1 MVAIKRKI
9 DVLIYSILLV
19 FAVVLYFNALIY
31 KQFTLLPDLNFN
43 QFLSYYFL
51 QLSPYFFVQLSQ
63 IALTNVYHTEASKAF
78 HGTAFVEHGLKI
90 YAEDQLRSFY
100 LIDPVLLLKYV
111 KRSLD
116 KENFQ
121 SLKPQID
128 HLKRWNKP
136 QKMDMLSSVVI
147 FTLSSI
153 PGLSDSAMIV
163 YLIGL
168 GFFLLSIIRFV
179 LFYLDTKVYLKAINK
194 LKE

>member
-78 HGTAFVEHGLKI
+78 HGTAFIEHGLKV

-121 SLKPQID
+121 LLKPRID
-128 HLKRWNKP
+128 QLKRWNKA
-136 QKMDMLSSVVI
+136 QKLDMLFIVVTI
-147 FTLSSI
+147 VTSFI
-153 PGLSDSAMIV
+153 AGLFDSAMPV
-163 YLIGL
+163 YFIGL
-168 GFFLLSIIRFV
+168 GYILLGMIRFV
-179 LFYLDTKVYLKAINK
+179 VFYLDTKVYLKAINK

>member
-31 KQFTLLPDLNFN
+31 KQFTLLSPLNFY
-43 QFLSYYFL
+43 QFLFFCFIQST
-51 QLSPYFFVQLSQ
+51 PYLFILLSQ

-100 LIDPVLLLKYV
+100 LIDPVLLLKYA

-121 SLKPQID
+121 LLKPRID
-128 HLKRWNKP
+128 QLKRWNKA
-136 QKMDMLSSVVI
+136 QKLDMLSNVVI

-153 PGLSDSAMIV
+153 PGLFDSAMPV
-163 YLIGL
+163 YFIGL
-168 GFFLLSIIRFV
+168 GYILLGMIRFV
-179 LFYLDTKVYLKAINK
+179 LFYLDTKQFIKAISK
-194 LKE
+194 LEE

>member
-9 DVLIYSILLV
+9 DVLTYSILLV

-100 LIDPVLLLKYV
+100 LIDPVLLLKYA

-116 KENFQ
+116 KENFN
-121 SLKPQID
+121 
-128 HLKRWNKP
+128 H
-136 QKMDMLSSVVI
+136 
-147 FTLSSI
+147 
-153 PGLSDSAMIV
+153 
-163 YLIGL
+163 
-168 GFFLLSIIRFV
+168 
-179 LFYLDTKVYLKAINK
+179 
-194 LKE
+194 